1 MSDSVNFDHLS
12 ATPLFNPSSSEKP
25 AKVRDLRSVFVKGA
39 SIERASQQPLSLEGR
54 VSLGPPAPVSS
65 SVSFH
70 IDVSPEEAMKFVQEN
85 AMEPRCGPDLIR
97 PSDEQR
103 VALIDRVYQI
113 RKNPEAKE
121 AYRSLLLDTLYKS
134 WIKDFGAET
143 AEALKIDF
151 LSMVNKLSED
161 GVSVFG
167 DLINKMSFAKLV
179 DKYSSLL
186 SSEGNKT
193 WLHSYVDLRNHP
205 EFLMDKEINHAFLS
219 PLAVALIS
227 YKMGG
232 PVRINDARG
241 KDTEPMAAVTLDNM
255 FHLDNVPFT
264 PEYKVTVF
272 WRQGTTK
279 GPNGQCFVCLPSANK
294 CPRAS
299 DGMLV
304 DGKPVPFASM
314 TEMEINRE
322 VQEAEAKSLPVIFYT
337 SEAGSVFRTFDEL
350 KGALD
355 AQQEV
360 RGEKEPLVIALR
372 DEDRVL
378 TSIAETGNLPHHRY
392 RLKEG
397 DPRSCLLIAFHL
409 IDLDPGQLVRQ
420 DLVDQAKDKVE
431 GSDLHAFLISGHKK
445 DDPSTLPRFLKA
457 LNDQSPNI
465 GKSLQDLSRS
475 LRGEKVDL
483 SLPAYINPEDK
494 ALKHKELAEWKESVL
509 HGPGTEKI
517 KREQHILAEG
527 QVCSSKEFFA
537 AVKKLMAYDKTGVLE
552 LILYSDG
559 REEKRKWARN
569 QIRELRL
576 EREGEIVDSKDQRPP
591 SLDKRLADWESS
603 IVQPDRA
610 HLLNKEEL
618 SVISTEIK
626 QFAEKLIEKKAK
638 PTQFLKQKI
647 GDDFVFP
654 SLAQLIGDLSIA
666 IVNCSNREAFLST
679 GLFIFWSCDT
689 LLRAMPEGE
698 DKGRLYEL
706 GTKVLQN
713 YVATSA
719 LIETQIRGQSTM
731 EDLDIDD
738 RSE

>member
-1 MSDSVNFDHLS
+1 
-12 ATPLFNPSSSEKP
+12 
-25 AKVRDLRSVFVKGA
+25 
-39 SIERASQQPLSLEGR
+39 
-54 VSLGPPAPVSS
+54 
-65 SVSFH
+65 
-70 IDVSPEEAMKFVQEN
+70 
-85 AMEPRCGPDLIR
+85 MEPRCGPRLIR
-97 PSDEQR
+97 PSER
-103 VALIDRVYQI
+103 EKVALIDRVYQI
-113 RKNPEAKE
+113 RRNSEAKE
-121 AYRSLLLDTLYKS
+121 TYRSLLLDELCKS
-134 WIKDFGAET
+134 WTEAYGPDKAAALKKDF
-143 AEALKIDF
+143 LH
-151 LSMVNKLSED
+151 MVHRLSED

-167 DLINKMSFAKLV
+167 DLIDKKSFARLV
-179 DKYSSLL
+179 EKYSKLL
-186 SSEGNKT
+186 DSEGNKT

-205 EFLMDKEINHAFLS
+205 EFLMDSEINEAFLS
-219 PLAVALIS
+219 PLAIALIS

-241 KDTEPMAAVTLDNM
+241 KDAAPMAAVTLDNM

-299 DGMLV
+299 DGMLI
-304 DGKPVPFASM
+304 DGKPVPFAGM
-314 TEMEINRE
+314 TEMEINRR
-322 VQEAEAKSLPVIFYT
+322 VQEAEAQSLPVTFYT

-350 KGALD
+350 KGSLD

-360 RGEKEPLVIALR
+360 RESKEPLVIALR

-378 TSIAETGNLPHHRY
+378 TAIAETGNLPHHRY
-392 RLKEG
+392 RLEEG
-397 DPRSCLLIAFHL
+397 DPRSCLLLAFHL
-409 IDLDPGQLVRQ
+409 IELDPGQLVRQ
-420 DLVDQAKDKVE
+420 DLVDDAKHQVN

-445 DDPSTLPRFLKA
+445 EDPTTFPRFLKA
-457 LNDQSPNI
+457 LGGQSQNI
-465 GKSLQDLSRS
+465 ARSLEDLSPS

-483 SLPAYINPEDK
+483 ASPAYINPEDK
-494 ALKHKELAEWKESVL
+494 ALRGSELDAWKDSVL
-509 HGPGTEKI
+509 HGPGTEAI
-517 KREQHILAEG
+517 KREQHILVEG
-527 QVCSSKEFFA
+527 QVCSPKEFIA

-576 EREGEIVDSKDQRPP
+576 EKEGEVVDEKDTRPP
-591 SLDKRLADWESS
+591 SLDRRFADWEPC
-603 IVQPDRA
+603 IIQPDRA

-618 SVISTEIK
+618 SEIATEIK
-626 QFAEKLIEKKAK
+626 LVAEKLVEKKAK

-647 GDDFVFP
+647 GDEFVFP
-654 SLAQLIGDLSIA
+654 ALAQLIGDLSIA

-689 LLRAMPEGE
+689 LIRAMPEGE
-698 DKGRLYEL
+698 DKSRLYEL
-706 GTKVLQN
+706 GSKVLQN

-719 LIETQIRGQSTM
+719 LIETQIRGQNTI
-731 EDLDIDD
+731 EDLEIED